1 SAAGAYFITICTQH
15 RECLLGDIANGE
27 MRLSPIGDC
36 ALSQWHDLPNRFP
49 DIQLDAFVVMPNHIH
64 GIFFINPVPAPM
76 HPVGAPLAGAQ
87 MSQGA
92 QISPNAPRTN
102 PVPAPT
108 NPVGAPL
115 AGAQLLPGAQLPPGA
130 QMLPDALNNG
140 ATLENRATARVAP
153 TDVQISP
160 NTPRTIPVGAS
171 LAGAQF
177 PPGAQ
182 LPSGMLENEA
192 TLGKRAAVFDKRATL
207 ENRATARVAPTVGGV
222 IGAYKSLVFNRCLL

>member
-92 QISPNAPRTN
+92 QMSPHAPRTT

-108 NPVGAPL
+108 NPAGAPL

-130 QMLPDALNNG
+130 LNNG
-140 ATLENRATARVAP
+140 ATALENRATG
-153 TDVQISP
+153 S
-160 NTPRTIPVGAS
+160 
-171 LAGAQF
+171 
-177 PPGAQ
+177 
-182 LPSGMLENEA
+182 
-192 TLGKRAAVFDKRATL
+192 

-222 IGAYKSLVFNRCLL
+222 IGAYKSLVFNRCLLVAKQNGKYLGNLWQRNYWERVIRDE